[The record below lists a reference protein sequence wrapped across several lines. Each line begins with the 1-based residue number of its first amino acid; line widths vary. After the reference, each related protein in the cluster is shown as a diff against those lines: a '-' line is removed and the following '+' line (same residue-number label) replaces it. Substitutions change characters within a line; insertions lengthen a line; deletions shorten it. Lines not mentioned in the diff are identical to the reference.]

1 MGKTGK
7 TKFRSIRRKKRKGFC
22 ATKGPNKRLKLSCVD
37 KIQDGIVEENQ
48 SSGGKDVE
56 LKANVSASKLLN
68 SSF

>member
-48 SSGGKDVE
+48 SNEWGKC
-56 LKANVSASKLLN
+56 
-68 SSF
+68 